1 MPTLQDV
8 EGWKGRTVVD
18 PDGDKVGTLEE
29 FYLDR
34 QSGDPTWAAIRTG
47 LFGTHTSLAPLDG
60 AALNGNDVRLGYAKS
75 AVKDAPRPE
84 VEGELTRDEERRLF
98 DHYGAAKQ
106 AAAPEPEPQAASD
119 NGPGPER
126 PLGVVD
132 PTPEPAAPEPSPL
145 SAAPEPTPEPV
156 VPEPPAPEPVPT
168 AVEPPAP
175 KPTPVPE
182 PTPTPEPEP
191 VQSAPEPTPT
201 PAPTPSAQPTETS
214 PVLAERPREATLER
228 FSEGW
233 LIDGTLVQPRRARL
247 RRYVITEELVLEP
260 DGTETS
266 RIVGKEP
273 YPDPEED

>member
-60 AALNGNDVRLGYAKS
+60 AAVSGNDVRLGYSKS

-98 DHYGAAKQ
+98 DHYGAAK
-106 AAAPEPEPQAASD
+106 AAAEPEPAPEPEPVPA
-119 NGPGPER
+119 
-126 PLGVVD
+126 
-132 PTPEPAAPEPSPL
+132 PEPAAPGPEHPL
-145 SAAPEPTPEPV
+145 GAVDTQTV
-156 VPEPPAPEPVPT
+156 VPEPPAPEP
-168 AVEPPAP
+168 E
-175 KPTPVPE
+175 
-182 PTPTPEPEP
+182 PEPEP
-191 VQSAPEPTPT
+191 VAPEPVAEPVLADPPAPEPEPEPVPPSPTFSSAPEPTEPE
-201 PAPTPSAQPTETS
+201 PVPTEPEPEPEPAS
-214 PVLAERPREATLER
+214 APVLAERPREQALER

-247 RRYVITEELVLEP
+247 RRYVITEELVLEQ
-260 DGTETS
+260 DGTESS

-273 YPDPEED
+273 YPDDPDEG

>member
-60 AALNGNDVRLGYAKS
+60 AAVSGNDVKLGYSKS

-98 DHYGAAKQ
+98 DHYGAAK
-106 AAAPEPEPQAASD
+106 AAAQPEQEPTPAPEAVS
-119 NGPGPER
+119 PGPER
-126 PLGVVD
+126 PLGAVETQPV
-132 PTPEPAAPEPSPL
+132 APEPEPVAPL
-145 SAAPEPTPEPV
+145 PEPEPEPV
-156 VPEPPAPEPVPT
+156 LTDAPASEPEPEPVPT
-168 AVEPPAP
+168 PSFSSA
-175 KPTPVPE
+175 PE
-182 PTPTPEPEP
+182 PSEPEP
-191 VQSAPEPTPT
+191 VPTSAEPETT
-201 PAPTPSAQPTETS
+201 PAPS
-214 PVLAERPREATLER
+214 PVLAERPREQALER

-247 RRYVITEELVLEP
+247 RRYVITEELVLEQ
-260 DGTETS
+260 DGTESS

-273 YPDPEED
+273 YPDDLEES

>member
-60 AALNGNDVRLGYAKS
+60 AALAGNDVQLGYSKS

-98 DHYGAAKQ
+98 DHYGSAKAAAEPAPAPEPVPAAPGPERPVGAAETQ
-106 AAAPEPEPQAASD
+106 TVVPEPPAAAPEPPAPQ
-119 NGPGPER
+119 PP
-126 PLGVVD
+126 
-132 PTPEPAAPEPSPL
+132 APEPEPVSSPSL
-145 SAAPEPTPEPV
+145 SSASEPT
-156 VPEPPAPEPVPT
+156 APEPVPT
-168 AVEPPAP
+168 AA
-175 KPTPVPE
+175 
-182 PTPTPEPEP
+182 EPEP
-191 VQSAPEPTPT
+191 AQT
-201 PAPTPSAQPTETS
+201 PAAPAPAPA
-214 PVLAERPREATLER
+214 LAERREAPLVR

-233 LIDGTLVQPRRARL
+233 MIDGTLVQPRRARL
-247 RRYVITEELVLEP
+247 RRYVITEELILEA
-260 DGTETS
+260 DGTESS

-273 YPDPEED
+273 YPDAPEDD

>member
-60 AALNGNDVRLGYAKS
+60 ASVAGNDVRLGYSKS

-98 DHYGAAKQ
+98 DHYGSAKADAAPVP
-106 AAAPEPEPQAASD
+106 APEPEPQPEPEPAPAPEAAA
-119 NGPGPER
+119 PAPER
-126 PLGVVD
+126 PLGVTEPETV
-132 PTPEPAAPEPSPL
+132 TPEPEPEPEPV
-145 SAAPEPTPEPV
+145 AAEPEPEPTPEETPSIAPT
-156 VPEPPAPEPVPT
+156 PEPPAPEPVPT
-168 AVEPPAP
+168 DA
-175 KPTPVPE
+175 
-182 PTPTPEPEP
+182 
-191 VQSAPEPTPT
+191 APEPAVTPPAPT
-201 PAPTPSAQPTETS
+201 PAPVP
-214 PVLAERPREATLER
+214 AERPREQALER

-247 RRYVITEELVLEP
+247 RRYVITEELVLEA
-260 DGTETS
+260 DGTESS

-273 YPDPEED
+273 YPDPPDED

>member
-60 AALNGNDVRLGYAKS
+60 ATLAGNDVRLGYSKS

-98 DHYGAAKQ
+98 DHYGSASAAAQ
-106 AAAPEPEPQAASD
+106 PAAEAAPQPTAPGPERPAGAETQTVVPETPAPVPPPAAAPEPPAPQ
-119 NGPGPER
+119 
-126 PLGVVD
+126 
-132 PTPEPAAPEPSPL
+132 PEPEPVTPAPSFSAPEPS
-145 SAAPEPTPEPV
+145 E
-156 VPEPPAPEPVPT
+156 PEPVPT
-168 AVEPPAP
+168 AAEP
-175 KPTPVPE
+175 
-182 PTPTPEPEP
+182 
-191 VQSAPEPTPT
+191 QRT
-201 PAPTPSAQPTETS
+201 PAPSATPMLAGRREQP
-214 PVLAERPREATLER
+214 LER
-228 FSEGW
+228 LNEGW
-233 LIDGTLVQPRRARL
+233 LIDGTLIQPRRARL
-247 RRYVITEELVLEP
+247 RRYIITEELVLEN
-260 DGTETS
+260 DGTESS

-273 YPDPEED
+273 YPDELDER

>member
-60 AALNGNDVRLGYAKS
+60 AALTGNDVKLGYSKS

-98 DHYGAAKQ
+98 DHYGSAKTAGEPEPAAPGPEAPVGASEAQ
-106 AAAPEPEPQAASD
+106 TVTPEAPARAPEPEPASF
-119 NGPGPER
+119 
-126 PLGVVD
+126 
-132 PTPEPAAPEPSPL
+132 TPPPAAPQPEPVSPSL
-145 SAAPEPTPEPV
+145 SAAPEPPG
-156 VPEPPAPEPVPT
+156 PEPVPT
-168 AVEPPAP
+168 TAQPEPQPAP
-175 KPTPVPE
+175 AAAE
-182 PTPTPEPEP
+182 R
-191 VQSAPEPTPT
+191 T
-201 PAPTPSAQPTETS
+201 PAPTPAPA
-214 PVLAERPREATLER
+214 PALAERPRESTQLER

-260 DGTETS
+260 DGTESS

-273 YPDPEED
+273 YPDPPQDDLT

>member
-60 AALNGNDVRLGYAKS
+60 ASLAGNDVKLGYSKS
-75 AVKDAPRPE
+75 SVKDAPRPE

-98 DHYGAAKQ
+98 DHYGSANAV
-106 AAAPEPEPQAASD
+106 APTPEPEPAPA
-119 NGPGPER
+119 PAPAPER
-126 PLGVVD
+126 PVA
-132 PTPEPAAPEPSPL
+132 TE
-145 SAAPEPTPEPV
+145 TV
-156 VPEPPAPEPVPT
+156 VPEPPAPEPPAPEPEPEPVSPSLSAAPEPPEPEPVPT
-168 AVEPPAP
+168 AVEPEPAP
-175 KPTPVPE
+175 APP
-182 PTPTPEPEP
+182 
-191 VQSAPEPTPT
+191 SAPT
-201 PAPTPSAQPTETS
+201 PAPAPAPLPAVAEEGDRSAN
-214 PVLAERPREATLER
+214 LEK
-228 FSEGW
+228 FQEGW

-247 RRYVITEELVLEP
+247 RRYVITEELVLEQ
-260 DGTETS
+260 DGSESS

-273 YPDPEED
+273 YPDDVEEA

>member
-60 AALNGNDVRLGYAKS
+60 AALTGNDVRLGYSKS

-98 DHYGAAKQ
+98 DHYGSAKAA
-106 AAAPEPEPQAASD
+106 AEPAPAPEPEPEPVAS
-119 NGPGPER
+119 GPEN
-126 PLGVVD
+126 PVGATETQTV
-132 PTPEPAAPEPSPL
+132 TPEPPAPQPVATETPAPEPQPVSSASF
-145 SAAPEPTPEPV
+145 SAAPEPPE
-156 VPEPPAPEPVPT
+156 PEPVPT
-168 AVEPPAP
+168 AA
-175 KPTPVPE
+175 E
-182 PTPTPEPEP
+182 PTPAPQPEPEP
-191 VQSAPEPTPT
+191 EPAA
-201 PAPTPSAQPTETS
+201 APTSSAAPA
-214 PVLAERPREATLER
+214 LAERPREAQLER

-247 RRYVITEELVLEP
+247 RRYVITEELVLEQ
-260 DGTETS
+260 DGTESS

-273 YPDPEED
+273 YPDPPQDDFS

>member
-60 AALNGNDVRLGYAKS
+60 AALAGNDVQLGYSKS

-98 DHYGAAKQ
+98 DHYGAAK
-106 AAAPEPEPQAASD
+106 AAAEPEPAPEPEPEPEPVA
-119 NGPGPER
+119 PGPER
-126 PLGVVD
+126 PVGAVD
-132 PTPEPAAPEPSPL
+132 AQT
-145 SAAPEPTPEPV
+145 V
-156 VPEPPAPEPVPT
+156 VPEPPAAEPPAPEPEPEPVTSTPAFSAAPEPPEPEPVPT
-168 AVEPPAP
+168 AVEPEPEPEPQPA
-175 KPTPVPE
+175 PTPVP
-182 PTPTPEPEP
+182 
-191 VQSAPEPTPT
+191 
-201 PAPTPSAQPTETS
+201 PA
-214 PVLAERPREATLER
+214 PVLAERPSREQPLER

-233 LIDGTLVQPRRARL
+233 LIDGTLIQPRRARL
-247 RRYVITEELVLEP
+247 RRYIITEELVLEP
-260 DGTETS
+260 DGSESS

-273 YPDPEED
+273 YPEDRDEAYDRRP

>member
-60 AALNGNDVRLGYAKS
+60 AALAGNDVQLGYSKS

-98 DHYGAAKQ
+98 DHYGSAKAAAEPAP
-106 AAAPEPEPQAASD
+106 AAEAEPVAPGPERPAGAAETQTVVPEPPAAAPQPAPPVTEPPAPEPEPVSS
-119 NGPGPER
+119 
-126 PLGVVD
+126 
-132 PTPEPAAPEPSPL
+132 PSL
-145 SAAPEPTPEPV
+145 SSSPEPT
-156 VPEPPAPEPVPT
+156 APEPVPT
-168 AVEPPAP
+168 AA
-175 KPTPVPE
+175 
-182 PTPTPEPEP
+182 EPEP
-191 VQSAPEPTPT
+191 AQSPAA
-201 PAPTPSAQPTETS
+201 PAPAPA
-214 PVLAERPREATLER
+214 LAERREAPLER

-233 LIDGTLVQPRRARL
+233 MIDGTLVQPRRARL
-247 RRYVITEELVLEP
+247 RRYVITEELILEA
-260 DGTETS
+260 DGTESS

-273 YPDPEED
+273 YPDAPEED

>member
-1 MPTLQDV
+1 MPTLTDV

-60 AALNGNDVRLGYAKS
+60 AALSGNDVRLGYSKS

-98 DHYGAAKQ
+98 DHYGSAKAA
-106 AAAPEPEPQAASD
+106 AEPEVAPESAPEPEPEPVV
-119 NGPGPER
+119 PGPER
-126 PLGVVD
+126 PFSAAETVVVPD
-132 PTPEPAAPEPSPL
+132 PPAPEPVVVPEPPAPEPEPVSPL
-145 SAAPEPTPEPV
+145 SAAPEPTE
-156 VPEPPAPEPVPT
+156 PEPVPT
-168 AVEPPAP
+168 AVEP
-175 KPTPVPE
+175 
-182 PTPTPEPEP
+182 EPEP
-191 VQSAPEPTPT
+191 VPTAVEPEPEPT
-201 PAPTPSAQPTETS
+201 PAPTPA
-214 PVLAERPREATLER
+214 LAERSDATLER

-247 RRYVITEELVLEP
+247 RRYVITEELILES
-260 DGTETS
+260 DGSESS

-273 YPDPEED
+273 YPDPPQED